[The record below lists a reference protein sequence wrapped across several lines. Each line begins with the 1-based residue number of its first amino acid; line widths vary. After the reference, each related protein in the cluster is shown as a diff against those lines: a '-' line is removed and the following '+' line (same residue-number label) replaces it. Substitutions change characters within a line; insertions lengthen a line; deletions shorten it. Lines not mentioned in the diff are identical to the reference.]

1 MMLDEEIKKIIIQR
15 FLNPEEEDSPEL
27 ENWLGCSPENRQL
40 YKKILNRK
48 NWKDWEIQ
56 RHKIDA
62 EAYWEKLAVLTVKP
76 RRSLMRCIIIGAA
89 VLALFLGSGLLYYF
103 LNPVPATDVSMS
115 ERIVP
120 GTSKAYVLFS
130 DGRSMNLNHTQSAQC
145 LDQDGVL
152 IQMDSGRLDYLPS
165 KPGIVNIT
173 YHTLIVPKGGEYILT
188 LEDGTVVQLNSQ
200 STLRYPVCFGEDK
213 REVFLEGEAYFRV
226 KHAEQVP
233 FIVRT
238 QGMDV
243 RVKGTEFNVRA
254 YLDERLIQTTLVN
267 GHVEVSAE
275 KEIFDLT
282 AGLQAELDLASRAT
296 RVRPVDP
303 WKYIAWTEGW
313 FIFRGERLEDI
324 MNELARWYDF
334 EVFYQNP
341 DVRDMV
347 FGGKLDRS
355 GAIEPILKVIGAT
368 LTVNVSIRGK
378 TIVFSAR

>member
-1 MMLDEEIKKIIIQR
+1 MMLDEKIKKIIIQR
-15 FLNPEEEDSPEL
+15 FLNPEGEDSPEL
-27 ENWLGCSPENRQL
+27 ENWLGRSPENRQL
-40 YKKILNRK
+40 YKKILNRE

-56 RHKIDA
+56 RQKIDA
-62 EAYWEKLAVLTVKP
+62 EAYWGKLAGLTVKP
-76 RRSLMRCIIIGAA
+76 KRSLMRRIMIGAA

-103 LNPVPATDVSMS
+103 LNPVS
-115 ERIVP
+115 ETGASLSGHIVP

-130 DGRSMNLNHTQSAQC
+130 DGRSMNLNHTQPAQC

-152 IQMDSGRLDYLPS
+152 IQVDSGRLNYLPS

-226 KHAEQVP
+226 KHTEQIP

-254 YLDERLIQTTLVN
+254 YLDEQLIQTTLVN

-282 AGLQAELDLASRAT
+282 PGLQAELDLASRAT

-313 FIFRGERLEDI
+313 FIFMGERLEDI

-355 GAIEPILKVIGAT
+355 GSIEPILKVIGAT